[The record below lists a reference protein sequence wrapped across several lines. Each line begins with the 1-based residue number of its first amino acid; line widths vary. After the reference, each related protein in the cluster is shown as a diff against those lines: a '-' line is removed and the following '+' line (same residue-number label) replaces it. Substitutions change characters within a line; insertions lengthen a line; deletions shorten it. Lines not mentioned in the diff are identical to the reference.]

1 MSIHLI
7 PEPQIHEVTIIV
19 RNFNVLLPIMERTT
33 RPKLSGKQKN
43 KKQTSVKIQETLTTL
58 LN

>member
-33 RPKLSGKQKN
+33 RPKLSGKQKTKN
-43 KKQTSVKIQETLTTL
+43 KLQ
-58 LN
+58 